1 MSIILAIKRDN
12 EGQRHREEQFEQ
24 PHLNELGDTGS
35 DPVKRQHTLPDE
47 PKDTHGRAPQR
58 AGNANDQDFRVC
70 RRADQ
75 LTRNL
80 LLIGG

>member
-1 MSIILAIKRDN
+1 MSIILAIKRDK

-47 PKDTHGRAPQR
+47 PNDTHGRAP
-58 AGNANDQDFRVC
+58 
-70 RRADQ
+70 
-75 LTRNL
+75 
-80 LLIGG
+80 